1 MKKALSNLATV
12 ALVAVMV
19 WVGVSYI
26 DVVRQN
32 SQPNPQYTS
41 WNAIVLFIESA
52 MEYHNM

>member
-32 SQPNPQYTS
+32 SQPNPQYEN